1 VNMAFYQGHHRSNI
15 ANDDQTFWEYHVA
28 YYPTSPTGHFTN
40 LDARA
45 TSHYVRALEGWKTNL
60 IAPAYRHSYFI
71 RPLKSTTTEFD
82 RAESNTV
89 YAVADDV
96 SRPTTSGYSGNQRTA
111 GTDCGGSETQIS
123 FISMITEYEY
133 WDADSTG
140 VTTSNGYKLLIDFQN
155 SPAIQLSFEPSW
167 MLYKSKTYSP
177 QMPDAWQ
184 TNETFHHYDQRNFY
198 GGAPY
203 TFDAVHVAVTDR
215 SRSLPYQQRVTSKN
229 SGQAP
234 VQQSSY
240 YLYDYRWNQNPDEIT
255 EILLDTIAGPPCI
268 DSTTTGNFSDT
279 CIKYI
284 GQPPPAGMVLTVVN
298 GQYFYCFGRDPN
310 LDENGNQRSTPNP
323 NDPPPPVPNIG
334 FWLAGKLFFRE
345 QHTQIDTLAL
355 VTDLG
360 IDPTAAHIL
369 RYEENFDNNNVGKYE
384 PVWPYAQMRNMRV
397 NTRTELGLEKVVED
411 AVGVLT
417 KYWYHAPVRTWH
429 VDLTFPCN
437 SYMTTRMREQ
447 GMPYAIT
454 TGFTRSDSLRTEMN
468 YNIDFG
474 IDTILQPNGEVI
486 QYKYDVFGRLEKT
499 FLNGKLRTVNA
510 YHYWNN
516 NSSTSFAQ
524 RSAENYVEAFTLIE
538 QNSTVAEHSRSYVD
552 PLGRKYDVQTQVSP
566 NYLT

>member
-1 VNMAFYQGHHRSNI
+1 
-15 ANDDQTFWEYHVA
+15 
-28 YYPTSPTGHFTN
+28 
-40 LDARA
+40 
-45 TSHYVRALEGWKTNL
+45 
-60 IAPAYRHSYFI
+60 
-71 RPLKSTTTEFD
+71 
-82 RAESNTV
+82 
-89 YAVADDV
+89 
-96 SRPTTSGYSGNQRTA
+96 
-111 GTDCGGSETQIS
+111 
-123 FISMITEYEY
+123 
-133 WDADSTG
+133 
-140 VTTSNGYKLLIDFQN
+140 
-155 SPAIQLSFEPSW
+155 
-167 MLYKSKTYSP
+167 
-177 QMPDAWQ
+177 
-184 TNETFHHYDQRNFY
+184 
-198 GGAPY
+198 
-203 TFDAVHVAVTDR
+203 
-215 SRSLPYQQRVTSKN
+215 
-229 SGQAP
+229 
-234 VQQSSY
+234 
-240 YLYDYRWNQNPDEIT
+240 
-255 EILLDTIAGPPCI
+255 
-268 DSTTTGNFSDT
+268 
-279 CIKYI
+279 
-284 GQPPPAGMVLTVVN
+284 N

-323 NDPPPPVPNIG
+323 NDPPPPVPTIG

-355 VTDLG
+355 VSDLG

-369 RYEENFDNNNVGKYE
+369 RYEEIFDNNNVGKYE

-454 TGFTRSDSLRTEMN
+454 TGYTRSDSLRTEMN

-566 NYLT
+566 NYLTAALDTLMIHAGQTDYDNWSRAIRQYKPFKVTNTQNVNFQPRLNSEDASRTQLFEQVELEGNARNRTLRAAKFGEALNGAHTVNTSYRIVTGLQLIAETGMSPTEYAQLMPVGAAANYRFRKQAVMDEDGKRRVVYSDVYGHTVANKAYITGTQYAVTLFFYDSRGQVVKVVNPIKEQTTFVYNLLGLVVQKTNPNNGTCKYMYDKRGQVVMEQDANGAAGTDNNSVPYLRVYTYDVYGRLLNQQFAEVNGYGPLHYANISDATGDLIYSYATSLDFAFNYTHIVPPSTTVAYDPYA